1 MEAACQ
7 TNSLTSFQNKIFP
20 APPRVFRFNASRT
33 DIGALL
39 ANQRERL
46 IHPSMIGSV
55 VPTLPALSNPNNNF
69 QLPLA
74 YRMKGFE
81 HSTTTISPQM
91 YSTIDYVNV
100 NQQRARQSSLSQST
114 SSWVVGPPTSF
125 PNPTQ
130 VLADRHKPDPSGQSN
145 GKQNSKQMNGVK
157 LVCDID
163 QVFPVPEVSIY
174 KLAKLDGSH
183 PDKLAKLDT
192 RVERHPITGLYH
204 VQVISVLDDD
214 ELQMKYGY
222 NEPVYFECLIALTNL
237 ELSKYADNKRSIV
250 YRPGK
255 CSTKCEII
263 YGFLIF

>member
-1 MEAACQ
+1 MQISLWNQ
-7 TNSLTSFQNKIFP
+7 T
-20 APPRVFRFNASRT
+20 APPRSFRFNASRT

-39 ANQRERL
+39 ASQRDRL
-46 IHPSMIGSV
+46 IQL
-55 VPTLPALSNPNNNF
+55 TQPASLGPFLSSSTSSN

-81 HSTTTISPQM
+81 NLPNPTTISPQM

-100 NQQRARQSSLSQST
+100 NQQRARQSPWLT
-114 SSWVVGPPTSF
+114 SSPTVS
-125 PNPTQ
+125 P
-130 VLADRHKPDPSGQSN
+130 
-145 GKQNSKQMNGVK
+145 QNSRFSFDPTKQQSGSQPNLLPSNRQNKQQQNGVK

-174 KLAKLDGSH
+174 RIAKLDGSH

-192 RVERHPITGLYH
+192 KIERDLHTGLFH
-204 VQVISVLDDD
+204 VQVTSILDDD
-214 ELQMKYGY
+214 ELQMKYGL

-237 ELSKYADNKRSIV
+237 ELSKYADNKRSII

-255 CSTKCEII
+255 CTLSQQ
-263 YGFLIF
+263 FRLSF

>member
-1 MEAACQ
+1 MVG
-7 TNSLTSFQNKIFP
+7 STS
-20 APPRVFRFNASRT
+20 S
-33 DIGALL
+33 
-39 ANQRERL
+39 
-46 IHPSMIGSV
+46 
-55 VPTLPALSNPNNNF
+55 LSN

-81 HSTTTISPQM
+81 GPTTISPQM

-100 NQQRARQSSLSQST
+100 NQQRSRQSSPS
-114 SSWVVGPPTSF
+114 SSWLVGPPTAS
-125 PNPTQ
+125 PHSESYVKKGPQ
-130 VLADRHKPDPSGQSN
+130 
-145 GKQNSKQMNGVK
+145 SKQLQQQNGVK

-174 KLAKLDGSH
+174 RLAKLDGSH

-192 RVERHPITGLYH
+192 RIERNPLNGLFH
-204 VQVISVLDDD
+204 VQVISVLEDD
-214 ELQMKYGY
+214 ELQMKYGL

-255 CSTKCEII
+255 CFRYTKLL
-263 YGFLIF
+263 LIL